1 MTIDLTA
8 ETNAV
13 RAFGT
18 AHQGIAT
25 EIAGAANMDTAT
37 HVAAMT
43 PVFGLIGADYLA
55 MFAAA
60 QVLHCTDVNQLSAKC
75 NHLGESAFG
84 TAALIDDS
92 DSAASGILGAIG
104 NGIGG

>member
-1 MTIDLTA
+1 MSDLTA
-8 ETNAV
+8 DQSAIS
-13 RAFGT
+13 AFGA
-18 AHQGIAT
+18 AHQSIGT

-60 QVLHCTDVNQLSAKC
+60 QVLHCSDVNDLSAKC
-75 NHLGESAFG
+75 NHLGQSAFG
-84 TAALIDDS
+84 TVAILGDNDAA
-92 DSAASGILGAIG
+92 AAGTLGAIG
-104 NGIGG
+104 NAIGG

>member
-1 MTIDLTA
+1 MTNDLTA
-8 ETNAV
+8 EGGAI

-18 AHQGIAT
+18 AHTGIAT
-25 EIAGAANMDTAT
+25 EIAGAANMDTAS

-60 QVLHCTDVNQLSAKC
+60 QVLHCSDVNDLSAKC

-84 TAALIDDS
+84 TAALLGES
-92 DSAASGILGAIG
+92 DNTAATALGVIG

>member
-1 MTIDLTA
+1 MAIDLTA
-8 ETNAV
+8 EGGAIH
-13 RAFGT
+13 AFGT
-18 AHQGIAT
+18 AQKGIAT
-25 EIAGAANMDTAT
+25 EIAGAADMDTT
-37 HVAAMT
+37 SHVAAMT

-60 QVLHCTDVNQLSAKC
+60 QVLHCNDVNDLSAKC

-84 TAALIDDS
+84 TMALMS
-92 DSAASGILGAIG
+92 DSEDAATSALGAIG

>member
-1 MTIDLTA
+1 MADLTA
-8 ETNAV
+8 DDGAI

-18 AHQGIAT
+18 THQTVAT
-25 EIAGAANMDTAT
+25 EVAGAAGMDAT
-37 HVAAMT
+37 EQVAAMT

-60 QVLHCTDVNQLSAKC
+60 QVLHCSDVNKLSSEC
-75 NHLGESAFG
+75 HHLGQSAFG
-84 TAALIDDS
+84 TVAVFS
-92 DSAASGILGAIG
+92 DTDGSAASALGAIG

>member
-1 MTIDLTA
+1 MSDLTA
-8 ETNAV
+8 DQSAIT
-13 RAFGT
+13 AFGAT
-18 AHQGIAT
+18 HQSIAA

-60 QVLHCTDVNQLSAKC
+60 QVLHCSDVNDLSAKC
-75 NHLGESAFG
+75 NHLGQSAFG
-84 TAALIDDS
+84 TVAVLGDTDDAA
-92 DSAASGILGAIG
+92 SAALGAIG